1 MIKKKDDGTIKVS
14 ATPGEGEAP
23 GNDATVTVRADVPS
37 EPLEN
42 LSKDQ
47 LIETI
52 RALQEQADNNY
63 DLYLRSQAEMENIK
77 KRNAKEKDDFVKYA
91 NERLMKELL
100 PVMDNLEK
108 AISHAHN
115 ENGVD
120 PLREGLELTLKGLK
134 DTLKKGG
141 LEEVEAKGKPFD
153 PCFHEAVS
161 QMADES
167 AKPGTVLHELQ
178 KGYMLNGRLIRPS
191 MVVVSKQK
199 GTKNSD
205 EHNAPGGACEEH

>member
-1 MIKKKDDGTIKVS
+1 MIEKKDDGTIKVS
-14 ATPGEGEAP
+14 VTPDKEEAP
-23 GNDATVTVRADVPS
+23 GNDAPVSGRADVDS

-42 LSKDQ
+42 LSNDQ

-52 RALQEQADNNY
+52 RTLQEQADKNY

-77 KRNAKEKDDFVKYA
+77 KRNAKEKDDLLKYA
-91 NERLMKELL
+91 NEKLMKELL

-134 DTLKKGG
+134 DTLKKAG

-161 QMADES
+161 QMADEN

-178 KGYMLNGRLIRPS
+178 KGYMLNSRLIRPS
-191 MVVVSKQK
+191 MVVVSKLK
-199 GTKNSD
+199 GAKNSN
-205 EHNAPGGACEEH
+205 EHAAPRGAFEEH